1 MGNLGGDMTIASELS
16 QVYGDESDLQ
26 RFSSMASIE
35 FSGVNPKLVGLRQ
48 QAPIRFLFPE
58 LEEMGARSVVLVN
71 TAGGIVGGD
80 ELTYNISAGDG
91 ANILVTG
98 QAFEKVYGTRNKPSR
113 LNVKLDS
120 RKGSVVEFLPQGT
133 IFFNK
138 SNLER
143 RTTINIDRD
152 SHLLFGEIMY
162 FGRTA
167 MSEKITAG
175 RIIDQTDVWFGG
187 DRILFD
193 SFRLTHD
200 GYSAMHCAAGLN
212 GATCSGL
219 LLLMAPKPERNLNHI
234 LELLDI
240 ANSNGALGGAS
251 LMNSGL
257 IVVRWLGDNATL
269 IRQSFGNVW
278 SNIRGHALGRPN
290 ILPSIWTI

>member
-1 MGNLGGDMTIASELS
+1 
-16 QVYGDESDLQ
+16 
-26 RFSSMASIE
+26 
-35 FSGVNPKLVGLRQ
+35 
-48 QAPIRFLFPE
+48 
-58 LEEMGARSVVLVN
+58 
-71 TAGGIVGGD
+71 
-80 ELTYNISAGDG
+80 
-91 ANILVTG
+91 
-98 QAFEKVYGTRNKPSR
+98 
-113 LNVKLDS
+113 
-120 RKGSVVEFLPQGT
+120 
-133 IFFNK
+133 
-138 SNLER
+138 
-143 RTTINIDRD
+143 
-152 SHLLFGEIMY
+152 
-162 FGRTA
+162 

-234 LELLDI
+234 LELLDT